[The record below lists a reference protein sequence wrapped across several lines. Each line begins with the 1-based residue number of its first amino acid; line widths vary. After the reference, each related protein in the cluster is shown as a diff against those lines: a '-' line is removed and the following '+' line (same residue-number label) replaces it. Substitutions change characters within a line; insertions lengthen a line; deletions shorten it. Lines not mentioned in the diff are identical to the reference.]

1 MARTVLR
8 GRDDGNVVLLPDY
21 LADYSAPRDA
31 RIGLGRYLTHYNE
44 KRPHSALGYQTPEA
58 VYFGKEQNAPAR

>member
-1 MARTVLR
+1 V
-8 GRDDGNVVLLPDY
+8 Y
-21 LADYSAPRDA
+21 LTEYTAPRDA

-58 VYFGKEQNAPAR
+58 VYL